1 MPSKPY
7 PGANPTPMNDQ
18 YIHRIVDQELDE
30 LLPQLPAIALEGPKA
45 VGKTET
51 ARRRAKTIYQL
62 DDPAQR
68 AIMEADPARVLN
80 GTPPLLIDEWQ
91 RVPSVW
97 DTVRR
102 AVDDGSSPSQ
112 FLLTG
117 SASPAT
123 APTHTGAGRIVT
135 VRMRPLSLAERGLEE
150 PKVSLRSLLTGNRP
164 EISGETAV
172 RLHDYVDEIVRSGL
186 PGLRSYR
193 GRALRAQ
200 LDGYLTRII
209 DTDFEDQGLSVRR
222 PETLRRWIAAY
233 AAATAT
239 TASYETIRDAA
250 TGGQQDKPSRSA
262 TQPWREVLE
271 RLWILDPVPAWLPTQ
286 NYLNRLAQ
294 LPKHHLADPALAA
307 AILGIDADA
316 LLQGVEGGPRIPHSG
331 LLLGRLFE
339 SLVTLSLR
347 VYAQAAEAQ
356 IRHLRLHGGS
366 QEVDL
371 IIERSDRRI
380 IAIEVKLNRTV
391 DENDV
396 RHLVW
401 LREKIGADLLD
412 AIVINT
418 GPEAYRRKDGIA
430 VIPAVLLGP

>member
-1 MPSKPY
+1 
-7 PGANPTPMNDQ
+7 
-18 YIHRIVDQELDE
+18 
-30 LLPQLPAIALEGPKA
+30 
-45 VGKTET
+45 
-51 ARRRAKTIYQL
+51 
-62 DDPAQR
+62 
-68 AIMEADPARVLN
+68 
-80 GTPPLLIDEWQ
+80 
-91 RVPSVW
+91 
-97 DTVRR
+97 
-102 AVDDGSSPSQ
+102 
-112 FLLTG
+112 
-117 SASPAT
+117 
-123 APTHTGAGRIVT
+123 
-135 VRMRPLSLAERGLEE
+135 
-150 PKVSLRSLLTGNRP
+150 
-164 EISGETAV
+164 
-172 RLHDYVDEIVRSGL
+172 
-186 PGLRSYR
+186 LRSYR

-200 LDGYLTRII
+200 LDGYLNRII
-209 DTDFEDQGLSVRR
+209 DTDFEEQGLPVRR
-222 PETLRRWIAAY
+222 PETLRRWITAY

-307 AILGIDADA
+307 AILGFDADA
-316 LLQGVEGGPRIPHSG
+316 LLKGVEAGPRIPRSG

-347 VYAQAAEAQ
+347 AYAQAAEAQ
-356 IRHLRLHGGS
+356 LRHLRLHGGS

-380 IAIEVKLNRTV
+380 IAIEVKLRRTI
-391 DENDV
+391 DEDNV

-401 LREKIGADLLD
+401 LREKIGAELLD
-412 AIVINT
+412 AVVINT

-430 VIPAVLLGP
+430 VIPAALLGP

>member
-1 MPSKPY
+1 MT
-7 PGANPTPMNDQ
+7 GE
-18 YIHRIVDQELDE
+18 YIPRVVDRELDE

-51 ARRRAKTIYQL
+51 ARRRVKTIHQL

-68 AIMEADPARVLN
+68 AIAEADPARVLS

-97 DTVRR
+97 DAVRR
-102 AVDDGSSPSQ
+102 AVDQGSPPSQ

-117 SASPAT
+117 SASPAA
-123 APTHTGAGRIVT
+123 APTHSGAGRIVT
-135 VRMRPLSLAERGLEE
+135 VRMRPLSLAERGLDA
-150 PKVSLRSLLTGNRP
+150 PGVSLRDLLAGDRP
-164 EISGETAV
+164 EVAGRTNV
-172 RLHDYVDEIVRSGL
+172 RLDDYVAEVVRSGL

-193 GRALRAQ
+193 GRALRAH
-200 LDGYLTRII
+200 LDGYLNRII
-209 DTDFEDQGLSVRR
+209 DTDFEEQGLAVRR
-222 PETLRRWIAAY
+222 PEMLRRWIAAY

-262 TQPWREVLE
+262 TQPWRDVLE

-307 AILGIDADA
+307 AILGFDADA
-316 LLQGVEGGPRIPHSG
+316 LLKGVEAGPRIPRSG

-347 VYAQAAEAQ
+347 VYAQAAEAGL
-356 IRHLRLHGGS
+356 RHLRLHGGS
-366 QEVDL
+366 HKVDL
-371 IIERSDRRI
+371 IVERSDRRI
-380 IAIEVKLNRTV
+380 IAIEVKLSRTV
-391 DENDV
+391 DEDDV
-396 RHLVW
+396 RHLLW
-401 LREKIGADLLD
+401 LGEKIGADLLD
-412 AIVINT
+412 AVVLNT

-430 VIPAVLLGP
+430 VIPAALLGP